1 MQIREIINLMNHMK
15 QAGISKLE
23 YESGGDVLR
32 LERSASLA
40 AEANGS
46 GHAADEYGADPAG
59 CSGTAAIQGSMA
71 GQSGTESRTRAVVT
85 ASAASDDYDALNQ
98 PSAREAREPED
109 NAAGWLVRS
118 PVVGIYFA
126 SPAPDRDPFVQVGS
140 IVEVGST
147 LCIIEAMKLM
157 NEVNCN
163 AEGKV
168 LEIYAVNGQRVE
180 YNQPLMRIGG

>member
-1 MQIREIINLMNHMK
+1 MQIREIISLMNHMK
-15 QAGISKLE
+15 QADISKLE
-23 YESGGDVLR
+23 FESGGDVLR
-32 LERSASLA
+32 LERSMALPA
-40 AEANGS
+40 DWTGS
-46 GHAADEYGADPAG
+46 GHAVDEKEVGVPAG
-59 CSGTAAIQGSMA
+59 CSGTTAIQGSMA
-71 GQSGTESRTRAVVT
+71 GQSGSP
-85 ASAASDDYDALNQ
+85 ASARPAAQ
-98 PSAREAREPED
+98 TGAESAFNFAAAANEAPEPED

-118 PVVGIYFA
+118 PVVGIYYA
-126 SPAPDRDPFVQVGS
+126 SPSPDRDPFVQVGS
-140 IVEVGST
+140 IVEIGST

>member
-32 LERSASLA
+32 LECSASLT
-40 AEANGS
+40 AERNGP
-46 GHAADEYGADPAG
+46 GHAADENDADPAG
-59 CSGTAAIQGSMA
+59 CSGSASIQGSMA
-71 GQSGTESRTRAVVT
+71 GHSGTESLAKATA
-85 ASAASDDYDALNQ
+85 ASAAASGEYAALNRL
-98 PSAREAREPED
+98 SAGAAREPED

-157 NEVNCN
+157 NEVNSN

-168 LEIYAVNGQRVE
+168 LEIYAVNGQHVE